1 MCHFKS
7 STQYSVPFAFLESWH
22 WRLPRCYSRPNRS
35 PGHPG
40 TATTRLRGHHV
51 ALIRATS
58 QHPVDNGG
66 HLSVGYA
73 VAWAEGLIA
82 ESGQV
87 CHMAHFS
94 VRYFLFVLWN
104 FNRNRVKRLF
114 YSACSDTTVRV
125 VLQSEVSMGESPS
138 KRS

>member
-1 MCHFKS
+1 M
-7 STQYSVPFAFLESWH
+7 
-22 WRLPRCYSRPNRS
+22 
-35 PGHPG
+35 
-40 TATTRLRGHHV
+40 
-51 ALIRATS
+51 
-58 QHPVDNGG
+58 
-66 HLSVGYA
+66 GYA